1 MRKIMFLMIFV
12 ALVGCETA
20 QKQDSGSNQK
30 LSVIVDD
37 LSNQTGEA
45 EYNNV
50 LSSVSPD
57 FSSAIQKTGKFI
69 IVERKR
75 LGKVLEELEFNASGL
90 VSPKSMKKIGEITG
104 ADAVL
109 FIELNEVNYSDT
121 DSDRVLYTSTNQEMK
136 IRLSAKLVDTESAEI
151 ISNVSKSYECENSV
165 KYIFSDLMINKKI
178 EKSEI
183 LSKLISDSAE
193 DFTREIARK
202 TSTK

>member
-1 MRKIMFLMIFV
+1 MFLMIFV

-165 KYIFSDLMINKKI
+165 KYIFSDLKINKKI

>member
-1 MRKIMFLMIFV
+1 MFLMIFV